1 MFDRFLDKLACKIV
15 STLHERFVRL
25 SKDFNDRNN
34 EQSIKEIHLR
44 NKYLQEENDRQKK
57 VIINDYNYKEKL
69 RAENARLEKEIDIL
83 NTKFV
88 AMNEIMDSNHAIIVH
103 YSTQNKA
110 VARVLIEKLS
120 IDMGDTKDPTVQAVL
135 EQYEAQKRNIKI
147 NENGLNTFTL
157 EQRYFVVKLTD
168 LCCLDTKDTNKLN
181 DILNKVQA
189 SRKARGSSSSI
200 KCVVVEEDWSI
211 YKDVIEMI
219 EKESKLNA

>member
-1 MFDRFLDKLACKIV
+1 MFDRFLDKLAGKIV
-15 STLHERFVRL
+15 SVFHDRFVRL
-25 SKDFNDRNN
+25 SIIETEKQNSHLLLENKRLN
-34 EQSIKEIHLR
+34 ETVQ
-44 NKYLQEENDRQKK
+44 D
-57 VIINDYNYKEKL
+57 DYEHKRALK
-69 RAENARLEKEIDIL
+69 AENARLEKEIDIL
-83 NTKFV
+83 NTKLV

-168 LCCLDTKDTNKLN
+168 LCCLDTKDANKLYG
-181 DILNKVQA
+181 ILNKVQA
-189 SRKARGSSSSI
+189 LRKARGSSSSI